1 MTAEAVPG
9 GVIEALKAAVGTK
22 GWIDDKAD
30 KAPYLVD
37 ARELYRGQTPLV
49 LRPATT
55 QEVAAIVAIC
65 AEAGV
70 GIVPQGGNTGY
81 VGGSV
86 PDEGGAEVLVC
97 LARMNRVRTVDP
109 LDYTITVEAGCILA
123 EVQQAAAA
131 AERLFPLSLAAE
143 GSCQI
148 GGNLSTNAGGT
159 AVLRYGNARD
169 LVLGLEVVLPNGTVW
184 DGLRRLRKDNR
195 GYDLKQLFLGAE
207 GTLGIITAAVL
218 KLFPRPEER
227 CTALVAVADPKAATR
242 LLARFR
248 ESSGDAVTSF
258 EYLHRICLDLVLAHL
273 SGSTDPFG
281 EVYEHYVLVELS
293 AGERDGGLPALAE
306 RILAQALEDGEVLD
320 AVIAASEVQA
330 ERLWALREGIPEAQK
345 LAGASIKHDVSVP
358 VSRVPE
364 FLVKATALAEQ
375 VIRGVRVAPFGHLGD
390 GNVHF
395 NLSQPVDGDA
405 AAFLALGERL
415 TPEIHELAAVLD
427 GSFSAEHGIG
437 RLKRNELRRFKA
449 PVELSIMTTLKE
461 ALDPKGIMNPGK
473 ML

>member
-1 MTAEAVPG
+1 M
-9 GVIEALKAAVGTK
+9 
-22 GWIDDKAD
+22 
-30 KAPYLVD
+30 
-37 ARELYRGQTPLV
+37 
-49 LRPATT
+49 
-55 QEVAAIVAIC
+55 
-65 AEAGV
+65 
-70 GIVPQGGNTGY
+70 
-81 VGGSV
+81 
-86 PDEGGAEVLVC
+86 
-97 LARMNRVRTVDP
+97 
-109 LDYTITVEAGCILA
+109 
-123 EVQQAAAA
+123 
-131 AERLFPLSLAAE
+131 
-143 GSCQI
+143 
-148 GGNLSTNAGGT
+148 
-159 AVLRYGNARD
+159 
-169 LVLGLEVVLPNGTVW
+169 
-184 DGLRRLRKDNR
+184 
-195 GYDLKQLFLGAE
+195 
-207 GTLGIITAAVL
+207 
-218 KLFPRPEER
+218 
-227 CTALVAVADPKAATR
+227 
-242 LLARFR
+242 
-248 ESSGDAVTSF
+248 
-258 EYLHRICLDLVLAHL
+258 LAHL